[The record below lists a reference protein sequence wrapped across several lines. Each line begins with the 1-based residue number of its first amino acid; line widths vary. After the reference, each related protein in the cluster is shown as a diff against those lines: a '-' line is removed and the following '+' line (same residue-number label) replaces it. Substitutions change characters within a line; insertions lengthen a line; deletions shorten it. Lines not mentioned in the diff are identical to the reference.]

1 VLIVNYFLGP
11 VNVGIYSVAVLLAEL
26 LWQLPNSIGF
36 VIFPKA
42 SASTPE
48 AMNAFTP
55 RVFRL
60 TLAITAAAA
69 VVLGAI
75 GKPFIELVYTSD
87 FSPAYSALLVLLPGV
102 VLLGGGKVLTNE
114 LAGRGYAHYNSI
126 NSGLALVATLVL
138 DVLLIPRYGIT
149 GAALASSIAYALN
162 LMTALVFYRL
172 VSRKHHQLA
181 PQ

>member
-1 VLIVNYFLGP
+1 
-11 VNVGIYSVAVLLAEL
+11 
-26 LWQLPNSIGF
+26 
-36 VIFPKA
+36 
-42 SASTPE
+42 
-48 AMNAFTP
+48 M
-55 RVFRL
+55 
-60 TLAITAAAA
+60 
-69 VVLGAI
+69 GAI
-75 GKPFIELVYTSD
+75 GKPFNELVYTSD